1 MYFQHL
7 HALNSTGISQVLL
20 HKSPCVL
27 TKDGVTSAIPARCI
41 SNDANDGNSMK
52 TVGVHIVTTLFCV
65 CGRGWVK
72 TYSQFIAVYR
82 SLSQS
87 APIPSN
93 PRHHWIPSRFLPVA
107 IVCDDIRDRNA
118 ELSPAKQGQ
127 KAVKPSNKGRSIALH
142 WQQQIR
148 IEIPAQ

>member
-1 MYFQHL
+1 M
-7 HALNSTGISQVLL
+7 
-20 HKSPCVL
+20 
-27 TKDGVTSAIPARCI
+27 
-41 SNDANDGNSMK
+41 
-52 TVGVHIVTTLFCV
+52 
-65 CGRGWVK
+65 K

-93 PRHHWIPSRFLPVA
+93 PCHHCITSRFLPVA

-127 KAVKPSNKGRSIALH
+127 KAVQPSNKGRSIAIQ
-142 WQQQIR
+142 WKQQIR
-148 IEIPAQ
+148 KEIPAR